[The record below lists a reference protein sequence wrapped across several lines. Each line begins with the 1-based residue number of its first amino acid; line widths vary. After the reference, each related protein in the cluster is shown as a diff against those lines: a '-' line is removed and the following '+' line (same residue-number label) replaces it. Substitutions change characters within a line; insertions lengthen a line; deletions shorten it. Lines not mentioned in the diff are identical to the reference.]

1 MTLEMLVDSLT
12 MRRAVSFRGC
22 MTQIFVEH
30 LFGAAEIILL
40 MVMAYDCHVAICKPL
55 HYKTITS

>member
-1 MTLEMLVDSLT
+1 MHLNMSIK
-12 MRRAVSFRGC
+12 MC